1 MDKSAIQSYTEWA
14 KIELTKAVEQKAFEY
29 GINENEISSDNT
41 IVNGKVLSLVE
52 QRQRLKLV
60 SEIKEKGYKNVIEE
74 VTYTWFNRF
83 IALRFM
89 EVNGYL
95 PSHVRV
101 FSDESGKFNPQII
114 KEALNIELENIDRNI
129 IASLIEKNETEALYK
144 YLIIAQCNDLNKVI
158 PSLFEKI
165 QNYTELLFPNNILA
179 NGGILYRLV
188 NDIKEDDWK
197 EQVQIIGW
205 IYQFYVASDRQKFR
219 DAKIVKKDLIP
230 TLTQIFTPDWIV
242 RYMAENSVGRIWLE
256 SYPNSQLRSEM
267 KYYVDDAKQDEEIL
281 KGLEEIK
288 YKNVNPEEIKII
300 EPCCGSGHIL
310 VYVFDLLYKMYEEK
324 GYQTRDI
331 PTMILQNNLTGLEID
346 KRAAQIASFS
356 LVMQARS
363 YNPRFFNEK
372 FYFEPRI
379 YELIDSLPLI
389 NMDYYNK
396 LKDLNVLSSKQLY
409 DIQWLVNTFEYA
421 KTIGSLIKVEKKDF
435 AAIKES
441 LDLLKDKA
449 MGDIFTGELL
459 HDGLRLLYRLLR
471 QARVMARKYDVMI
484 TNPPYLGIS
493 KMESKQKEY
502 LTSNY
507 PDSKSDMFAMFME
520 VPYIKKNGFYAMVN
534 PDSWMFLASYYELRE
549 KIVNN
554 QVIIN
559 MIHLGMGEFDATV
572 HTTSFVIRNVQMNI
586 KGTFYRLNN
595 ESDKEKA
602 LLEKSVVPFEKNI
615 FAFKLIPNN
624 VLGYWLTS
632 QFIDVFKKSISLDKV
647 AFPCVGLQTGDNNR
661 FLRQWFEINI
671 NSICFDAQNLSDAV
685 KRKMK
690 WFPYNKGGDLRK
702 WYGDNDYVV
711 NWEND
716 GYEIRNVKNASGK
729 IASRPQN
736 TQFYFKPSVTWS
748 KIGTKK
754 TSFRYKPNGFVF
766 DVAGTSVFADE
777 HTEKYLIAL
786 LNSIVIEKVL
796 EFMSPSLNFE
806 AGQIAKQPIII
817 DRQEFVETIAN
828 ENINICKDEWDDY
841 ENSWDFKKHPL
852 IMNGLLGD
860 SYNEWIRCSKER
872 FNKLKSNEELLNKT
886 FIEIYKLE
894 EEIKPEINDE
904 NIYLR
909 LPDKERDIK
918 SLISYIIGLNLGR
931 YSLDVEGLAYAG
943 GDFDLS
949 KYKTIIPDKDNIIP
963 ICDDEYFEDD
973 LCNLIIESIKKI
985 YGEDTLEENLSF
997 IAEALGGKGSSR
1009 EVLRNYLLN
1018 DFYKDHL
1025 KIYQKRPIYWLF
1037 DSGKKNG
1044 FKALIYMHRYT
1055 PDLLAKMRTDY
1066 VHEQQDRYRTQIAN
1080 INTEILHL
1088 DGANKVKAEKKLAKI
1103 NDQLKEINIFEEK
1116 IHHLADQMISID
1128 LDDGV
1133 KVNYAKF
1140 EDILAEIK

>member
-1 MDKSAIQSYTEWA
+1 MDKSAIQAYTEWT

-29 GINENEISSDNT
+29 GITENEILNDNT
-41 IVNGKVLSLVE
+41 IVNGRVLSQIE

-114 KEALNIELENIDRNI
+114 KEALNIGLENIDRNI
-129 IASLIEKNETEALYK
+129 IASFIEKNETEALYK

-256 SYPNSQLRSEM
+256 SYPNSPLRAEM
-267 KYYVDDAKQDEEIL
+267 KYYVDDAKQDEETL
-281 KGLEEIK
+281 KKLEEIK
-288 YKNVNPEEIKII
+288 YKNVNPEQIKVI

-372 FYFEPRI
+372 FYYEPRI
-379 YELIDSLPLI
+379 YELIDSIPLI

-396 LKDLNVLSSKQLY
+396 LNDLNVLNPKQLH
-409 DIQWLVNTFEYA
+409 DIEWLVNTFEYA

-449 MGDIFTGELL
+449 TGDIFTGELL
-459 HDGLRLLYRLLR
+459 QEGLRLLYRLLR

-493 KMESKQKEY
+493 KMEAKQKEY

-507 PDSKSDMFAMFME
+507 PNSKSDMFAMFME
-520 VPYIKKNGFYAMVN
+520 VPYTKKNGFYAMVN
-534 PDSWMFLASYYELRE
+534 PDSWMFLDRFEDVRTNILKNYT
-549 KIVNN
+549 IVNMLHN
-554 QVIIN
+554 GAN
-559 MIHLGMGEFDATV
+559 AFDAAV
-572 HTTSFVIRNVQMNI
+572 QTTSFVIRVCLINMLAKFYKLRMSDFTYNI
-586 KGTFYRLNN
+586 NDYSCFLCKIWSFKILPLSVIAYWISENERQLFKNRSIDFYYYAKAGICTGDDNLFIKLWHEVDFNKITFNALNFVYN
-595 ESDKEKA
+595 DRQIY
-602 LLEKSVVPFEKNI
+602 VPF
-615 FAFKLIPNN
+615 
-624 VLGYWLTS
+624 
-632 QFIDVFKKSISLDKV
+632 
-647 AFPCVGLQTGDNNR
+647 
-661 FLRQWFEINI
+661 
-671 NSICFDAQNLSDAV
+671 
-685 KRKMK
+685 
-690 WFPYNKGGDLRK
+690 NKGGKYRK
-702 WYGDNDYVV
+702 WFGNNEYIINIHNLWKPGYASKSVRRGDVTTYYKESISWNYV
-711 NWEND
+711 
-716 GYEIRNVKNASGK
+716 
-729 IASRPQN
+729 
-736 TQFYFKPSVTWS
+736 T
-748 KIGTKK
+748 GTNP
-754 TSFRYKPNGFVF
+754 SFRIVTN
-766 DVAGTSVFADE
+766 SVFGTASPYMQD
-777 HTEKYLIAL
+777 KNKLVSPFYVLSF
-786 LNSIVIEKVL
+786 LNSIVSKKLCEALNPTVNLPTSYVMSLPMIISNEKEIIELGVDCYNL
-796 EFMSPSLNFE
+796 E
-806 AGQIAKQPIII
+806 K
-817 DRQEFVETIAN
+817 
-828 ENINICKDEWDDY
+828 KEWDSF
-841 ENSWDFKKHPL
+841 ETSWDFKK
-852 IMNGLLGD
+852 NLLVGE
-860 SYNEWIRCSKER
+860 SNRLFEI
-872 FNKLKSNEELLNKT
+872 FNDVIVSNNKTLEKLKTNEERINELFVKIYGVYGIYSTDVDYNDLSIKKLDNNDLV
-886 FIEIYKLE
+886 IE
-894 EEIKPEINDE
+894 
-904 NIYLR
+904 
-909 LPDKERDIK
+909 
-918 SLISYIIGLNLGR
+918 LISYLVGCILGR

-943 GDFDLS
+943 GDFDWS

-973 LCNLIIESIKKI
+973 LCNLVIDSIKKI

-1025 KIYQKRPIYWLF
+1025 KMYQKRPIYWLF

-1066 VHEQQDRYRTQIAN
+1066 VHEQQERYRTQIAN
-1080 INTEILHL
+1080 INTELLHL

-1103 NDQLKEINIFEEK
+1103 SDQLKEINTFEEK

-1140 EDILAEIK
+1140 EDILAKIK